1 MNDENKKKEDK
12 KEDKID
18 KRDRKRWY
26 RLERIKALTAKAA
39 AVATKRKWLVFLIG
53 IGLAAYFLIS
63 RGGGGGLGGL
73 LEMIKGLF

>member
-1 MNDENKKKEDK
+1 MSDEKKK

-26 RLERIKALTAKAA
+26 RLERIKALTAKAM

-53 IGLAAYFLIS
+53 LGMAAYLLVS
-63 RGGGGGLGGL
+63 SGGGGLGGL
-73 LEMIKGLF
+73 LEVIKGLF

>member
-1 MNDENKKKEDK
+1 MSDEKKK

-18 KRDRKRWY
+18 KRERKRWY
-26 RLERIKALTAKAA
+26 RLERIKALTAKAM

-53 IGLAAYFLIS
+53 LGMAAYFLIS
-63 RGGGGGLGGL
+63 SGGGGLGGL

>member
-12 KEDKID
+12 ID
-18 KRDRKRWY
+18 KRERKRWY
-26 RLERIKALTAKAA
+26 RLERIKALTAKAM

-53 IGLAAYFLIS
+53 LGMAAYFLIS
-63 RGGGGGLGGL
+63 SGGGGLGGL

>member
-1 MNDENKKKEDK
+1 MSDEKKK

-26 RLERIKALTAKAA
+26 RLERIKALTAKAM

-53 IGLAAYFLIS
+53 LGMAAYLLVS
-63 RGGGGGLGGL
+63 SGGGGLGGL
-73 LEMIKGLF
+73 LEVIKGLL